1 MFLRYHRRGL
11 LYSNLEKSARKDFND
26 DQKTLIQ
33 YFRMVQ
39 DRILDGET
47 TLEKDASVT
56 DWQLN
61 DMISF
66 QKKLYLFHYHLSY
79 KVSNSFLAVKMSVQ
93 IVFSKS
99 KIFGDIDVVDK
110 SRW

>member
-39 DRILDGET
+39 DRRLDGET

-66 QKKLYLFHYHLSY
+66 QKETILIRLSLIV
-79 KVSNSFLAVKMSVQ
+79 KSFYST
-93 IVFSKS
+93 FS
-99 KIFGDIDVVDK
+99 
-110 SRW
+110 

>member
-66 QKKLYLFHYHLSY
+66 KKETILIRLSLIVQSFDLVI
-79 KVSNSFLAVKMSVQ
+79 VSHFRSENVSSNCMKRLMYTM
-93 IVFSKS
+93 
-99 KIFGDIDVVDK
+99 
-110 SRW
+110 

>member
-1 MFLRYHRRGL
+1 MTIKKL
-11 LYSNLEKSARKDFND
+11 LFNTSGWC
-26 DQKTLIQ
+26 KIE
-33 YFRMVQ
+33 YW
-39 DRILDGET
+39 T

-110 SRW
+110 SR

>member
-66 QKKLYLFHYHLSY
+66 QKETILIRLSLIVQSFDLVI
-79 KVSNSFLAVKMSVQ
+79 VSHFRSENVSSNCMKRLMSTM
-93 IVFSKS
+93 
-99 KIFGDIDVVDK
+99 
-110 SRW
+110 